1 MDCSTCREAVSA
13 RLDGESESQ
22 PPELIDAHL
31 AGCARCRAWEET
43 AIALGRSLRVDE
55 VSAVPDMVDAVMSAP
70 PARSRGPLSRIALGG
85 VAAIQIIVS
94 LSQLLDGAA
103 AGAEGHGAEGH
114 GAGGHLSPAHLFNES
129 AAWNLALGIGMLW
142 AAMYARHAAGL
153 LPTMFGF
160 VVALTGLS
168 AHDLAV
174 GAAPWSRMI
183 THLPLFAG
191 LALLY
196 LIDRDEHHR
205 GRPVPRWPTGQPAT
219 DSEQEPAPER
229 TAQDL
234 RPGRPDRPPL
244 RSVSHHRAA

>member
-13 RLDGESESQ
+13 RIDGESESQ

-31 AGCARCRAWEET
+31 AGCARCRGWEET

-55 VSAVPDMVDAVMSAP
+55 VSAVPDMVDAVMSGT
-70 PARSRGPLSRIALGG
+70 PARSRGPLPRIALGG
-85 VAAIQIIVS
+85 VAVIQIVVS

-103 AGAEGHGAEGH
+103 ADAEGHSVH
-114 GAGGHLSPAHLFNES
+114 GHLSPAHLFNES

-153 LPTMFGF
+153 LPTMSGF

-168 AHDLAV
+168 VHDLAV

-183 THLPLFAG
+183 THLPLFVG

-196 LIDRDEHHR
+196 LVDRGEHHR
-205 GRPVPRWPTGQPAT
+205 GRPVPRWPTGQPVT
-219 DSEQEPAPER
+219 DSEREPER